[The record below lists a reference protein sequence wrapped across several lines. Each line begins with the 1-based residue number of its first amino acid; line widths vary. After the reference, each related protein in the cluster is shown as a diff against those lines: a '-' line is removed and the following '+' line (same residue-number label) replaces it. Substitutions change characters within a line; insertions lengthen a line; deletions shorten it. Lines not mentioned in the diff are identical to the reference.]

1 MHLLHRNIVGFC
13 FCPCQDLK
21 NFKSNTS
28 GTVSHLCVSKYLT
41 DFVHT
46 AMFVMTMGLVSMCCY
61 LISMIMSMCCHIL
74 CSCLMAMLILVIMFF
89 CHMRMT
95 VIMFFCLMRMTVIM
109 FFCPMRMTMIMSMQI
124 LHIMVMSVY
133 LCIQDYIEITGINP
147 GFRHPAYFYLKSLHR
162 NTFKYILQHLLICS
176 QIQQGCH
183 CHIST
188 DSGITLQI

>member
-21 NFKSNTS
+21 NFKGNTS

-61 LISMIMSMCCHIL
+61 LIS
-74 CSCLMAMLILVIMFF
+74 
-89 CHMRMT
+89 
-95 VIMFFCLMRMTVIM
+95 
-109 FFCPMRMTMIMSMQI
+109 MIMSMQI

-176 QIQQGCH
+176 QIQQCCH
-183 CHIST
+183 CHITT

>member
-1 MHLLHRNIVGFC
+1 MHLFHRNIVGFC
-13 FCPCQDLK
+13 FCLCQNLK
-21 NFKSNTS
+21 NFKGNPS
-28 GTVSHLCVSKYLT
+28 GAVSHLRIRKYLT

-46 AMFVMTMGLVSMCCY
+46 TVFVMTKVLVSMCCCF
-61 LISMIMSMCCHIL
+61 ISMIMSMCCHIL

-95 VIMFFCLMRMTVIM
+95 GIMFL
-109 FFCPMRMTMIMSMQI
+109 CPMRMTVIMSMQI

-133 LCIQDYIEITGINP
+133 LCIQDYIKITGINP

-162 NTFKYILQHLLICS
+162 KTFKYILQHLLICS
-176 QIQQGCH
+176 QIQQCCH
-183 CHIST
+183 CHITT